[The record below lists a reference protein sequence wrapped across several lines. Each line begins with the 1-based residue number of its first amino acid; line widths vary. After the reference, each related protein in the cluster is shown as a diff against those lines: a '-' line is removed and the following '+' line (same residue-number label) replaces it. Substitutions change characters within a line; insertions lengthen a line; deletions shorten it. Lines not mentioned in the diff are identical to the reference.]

1 MTLLAFCYTGESQ
14 AAITLGPGDQNP
26 VEMFALVLG
35 GIGIFLTGI
44 SFVGFNLN
52 KMTSGSFRNLI
63 QNISNNKLGILSWG
77 ILLGLVTQSGKAT
90 AFILSDFVKAGT
102 IKARQCAP
110 ILFWGNGGSSLIV
123 FASML
128 AIKILALMTLG
139 VTALGM
145 TFNFPKKLVNVYGV
159 IFGLTMIM
167 YGLYLVKLGSAGFAS
182 FGLEMQWLELINRF
196 SLLSFA
202 IGFTLTLL
210 VQSNLAI
217 MMIAIALA
225 TANILT
231 LEQAAMWFYGAQAAT
246 GLLTYIFS
254 FHTSGRARQ
263 VVAYQISFDVV
274 ASTTFVALFYLET
287 LTGIPLYLWLCR
299 SISDHAGSQALALAL
314 LFQFSSVI
322 ILLKIKGAIFQYVE
336 GNIPASSLEVLSEPK
351 FLHKK
356 VAESPETGILLIEKE
371 QFRLL
376 QRLPHYIDNIRDP
389 SATVKTSPQIYN
401 QAFIDICKSIEQALS
416 DISGFSLSKADSSQL
431 LRMTKSQEQLVNLER
446 TVYKLTRT
454 LEKQD
459 LKTRAGSLGKNIME
473 SLDFIIL
480 TTIDAI
486 ESKDMGEIDDLSRL
500 TYDRTDMMEKFRQDY
515 FNSEQ
520 ELTRQERTFILDI
533 TILFESAVQTLSRY
547 GLLIAPEL
555 EQVQA
560 EN

>member
-1 MTLLAFCYTGESQ
+1 MLLAFCLAGESQ
-14 AAITLGPGDQNP
+14 AAITLEPEGQPP
-26 VEMFALVLG
+26 VELFALVLG

-44 SFVGFNLN
+44 SFVGQNLN
-52 KMTSGSFRNLI
+52 KMTSGSFRSLI
-63 QNISNNKLGILSWG
+63 QNVSKNKLGILSWG
-77 ILLGLVTQSGKAT
+77 ILLGLFTQSGKAA

-145 TFNFPKKLVNVYGV
+145 TFNFPKKLINAYGA

-182 FGLEMQWLELINRF
+182 FELELQWLEFFNRF
-196 SLLSFA
+196 SMLSFA
-202 IGFTLTLL
+202 MGFALTLL

-225 TANILT
+225 TANVLT

-287 LTGIPLYLWLCR
+287 LTGIPLYLSLCR
-299 SISDHAGSQALALAL
+299 FISIHTGSQALILAL
-314 LFQFSSVI
+314 LFQFSAVLI
-322 ILLKIKGAIFQYVE
+322 MLKIKGAMFRYVE
-336 GNIPASSLEVLSEPK
+336 SKIPASSLEVLSEPE
-351 FLHKK
+351 FLHAKA
-356 VAESPETGILLIEKE
+356 AETPETGILLIEKE

-376 QRLPHYIDNIRDP
+376 QRLPHYIDYIRDP
-389 SATVKTSPQIYN
+389 SATGKTPPRIYN
-401 QAFIDICKSIEQALS
+401 QAFVDICKSIEQALS
-416 DISGFSLSKADSSQL
+416 DISGFSLSKADSGQL

-446 TVYKLTRT
+446 TVFKLTQT
-454 LEKQD
+454 LEKCD
-459 LKTRAGSLGKNIME
+459 PETHAGTLGKNIME

-486 ESKDMGEIDDLSRL
+486 ESKDKGEIDDLSRL
-500 TYDRTDMMEKFRQDY
+500 TYDRTDVMEKFRQDY

-520 ELTRQERTFILDI
+520 ELTRQERTFILDT
-533 TILFESAVQTLSRY
+533 TILFESAVQTLSRF
-547 GLLIAPEL
+547 GLLLGPEL
-555 EQVQA
+555 ERA
-560 EN
+560 ENQ